1 MRKRKKFT
9 IICLKLW
16 LWICVGVDA
25 MLVSLAYV
33 AERSD
38 WKIALF
44 GAAAMVVQIIHGI
57 RVTVLDK
64 AVVVMLPSFCM
75 FQFSL
80 LLLFM
85 IIIACELGG
94 DVGFTLFLIALFE
107 FVTALIFVL
116 RHRIVEFVR
125 RVFLI

>member
-25 MLVSLAYV
+25 MLVSLAYA

-44 GAAAMVVQIIHGI
+44 GAAAMVAQIIHGI
-57 RVTVLDK
+57 RITLFDK
-64 AVVVMLPSFCM
+64 AVVVMLPSFCI

-80 LLLFM
+80 LLFFM
-85 IIIACELGG
+85 LIIGCELGG
-94 DVGFTLFLIALFE
+94 DVGFTLFLIALFQL
-107 FVTALIFVL
+107 VVAVIFVL
-116 RHRIVEFVR
+116 RYRIVEFVR